1 VTLRPEP
8 DGAVEM
14 TESDAAP
21 LLAAGC
27 VRVDAGLS
35 K

>member
-1 VTLRPEP
+1 MRPER
-8 DGAVEM
+8 GAVEV

-21 LLAAGC
+21 LLAAGW

>member
-1 VTLRPEP
+1 MMTRPGP
-8 DGAVEM
+8 ASTIEM
-14 TESDAAP
+14 SETDAAP
-21 LLAAGC
+21 LLAEGW